1 MYTNNLRFVETPPC
15 SVEEEK
21 KALRAYAKKRRACNE
36 NRDIKEAQLYKNF
49 FRLFAALKEEI
60 WQRKGAGTRLN
71 VFIYLSYSLEAPT
84 DKLIEGL
91 QNLGVRVFCPRICA
105 KELQAVEYGEDFALN
120 TLGIREPLGLPSEEG
135 MDIAVLP
142 LLAVDEEGNRL
153 GYGGGY
159 YDRYLQNHGGVTRV
173 GYGYDFQVVGHV
185 PHTDADEK
193 VEFIVTE
200 KRILSPN
207 QKR

>member
-1 MYTNNLRFVETPPC
+1 MNTNNLRGVETPPC

-49 FRLFAALKEEI
+49 FRLFAVLKEEI
-60 WQRKGAGTRLN
+60 QQKKGAGTRLN

-105 KELQAVEYGEDFALN
+105 RDLQTVEYGEDFTVN
-120 TLGIREPLGLPSEEG
+120 TLGIREPLGLPSEEE

-142 LLAVDEEGNRL
+142 LLAVDENGNRL

-159 YDRYLQNHGGVTRV
+159 YDRYLQNHSAVTRV
-173 GYGYDFQVVGHV
+173 GYGYDFQIMGQV
-185 PHTDADEK
+185 PHTDTDER
-193 VEFIVTE
+193 VDFIVTD

-207 QKR
+207 RKR